1 MISKELLILW
11 YTQLYGRTLL
21 EKGVPSNKSARKN
34 RSHVEVE
41 QEYVLSVEMGLKI
54 LSREAGNFGLK
65 MNINK
70 TKEML
75 LNAVI
80 ETGLHISDQLIE
92 KGRVI
97 DPMGGNR

>member
-1 MISKELLILW
+1 MEERFWRKVFPQ
-11 YTQLYGRTLL
+11 TKVL
-21 EKGVPSNKSARKN
+21 EKI
-34 RSHVEVE
+34 EVMNE
-41 QEYVLSVEMGLKI
+41 VDQEYVLSVEMGLKI